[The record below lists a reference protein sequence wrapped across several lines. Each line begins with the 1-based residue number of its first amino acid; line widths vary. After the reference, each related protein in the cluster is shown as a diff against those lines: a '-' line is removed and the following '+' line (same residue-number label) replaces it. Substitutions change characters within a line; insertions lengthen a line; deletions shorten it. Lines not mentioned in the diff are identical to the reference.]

1 MLIGTASFFGISTIS
16 KVTLYIALL
25 LMYKRV
31 YFNTVDTI
39 IACIKERL
47 DQPGLKACQS
57 LEKLLIHA
65 TYGREY
71 QDSLNDELN
80 IYHQDVAA
88 IKLEA

>member
-31 YFNTVDTI
+31 HFNTVDTI
-39 IACIKERL
+39 IACIKERF
-47 DQPGLKACQS
+47 DQPVLKACQS

-65 TYGREY
+65 TYDREY
-71 QDSLNDELN
+71 PYSLNNELN
-80 IYHQDVAA
+80 VYHQDVTP
-88 IKLEA
+88 IELEA